1 MVQPSEK
8 NNFQSKIIHPFI
20 LSTSVTS
27 KNRNFTVYLPFMKK
41 YFLGNI
47 YIKNIYLIMSCS
59 RMRKGIQERVTAEPR
74 SDVINPGVHWQQI
87 SDQWAA
93 GWRKQS
99 TQMKAGSQRS
109 VRIRTSRK
117 KQISHNQWSCENPE
131 DFSHM
136 DKSGIN
142 FYHQEKR

>member
-74 SDVINPGVHWQQI
+74 SDVINPGVH
-87 SDQWAA
+87 
-93 GWRKQS
+93 
-99 TQMKAGSQRS
+99 
-109 VRIRTSRK
+109 
-117 KQISHNQWSCENPE
+117 
-131 DFSHM
+131 
-136 DKSGIN
+136 
-142 FYHQEKR
+142 